1 MGVRTRGGEQVTLE
15 ELKEYLKANAT
26 EDDIIDVLGLTIDH
40 LVEQF
45 DYLIVENF
53 DEVLSYF
60 DLDEEDYETDL

>member
-1 MGVRTRGGEQVTLE
+1 MTLE